1 MHRGALVDIEDD
13 CWSFS
18 VQEHEILRI
27 LIQWEDVP
35 LELQQSN
42 GVHRLRTS
50 NGLQVATPEVV
61 TKSEDD
67 TVLTTYRWRALDPG
81 DYIFCLKGQT
91 DRYQPYVWSGLYAVE
106 SSGPTDSSE
115 FSGKVV
121 YEANYF

>member
-1 MHRGALVDIEDD
+1 MPRGALVDIEDD
-13 CWSFS
+13 CWSFN

-50 NGLQVATPEVV
+50 NGLQVASPEVV

-67 TVLTTYRWRALDPG
+67 TVLTTYRWS
-81 DYIFCLKGQT
+81 CL
-91 DRYQPYVWSGLYAVE
+91 LYTSDAADE
-106 SSGPTDSSE
+106 
-115 FSGKVV
+115 
-121 YEANYF
+121 